1 MRAWQGLIV
10 LVLAVCVSEAQAA
23 PQVGGGESY
32 TCAMGPNGRAF
43 CWGINTS
50 AQMGSGVGA
59 PAQLSVGRPTEMA
72 GGFVTVSNGASHS
85 CGLQADGLAYCWG
98 DNYHGQLG
106 IGSTQNYKSL
116 PVMVNGPSFTAISA
130 GGAHTCAIDT
140 ASQVWCWG
148 WNGSH
153 QLARFKSITP
163 FSDVPIQISTNTS
176 NAVLRARSISAGAE
190 HTCAIDMSGAAW
202 CWGQNLNAR
211 AGIDINICGGG
222 TTTLCEFARP
232 NLTIASGASFNLR
245 FTAISAAR
253 LNTCGIDT
261 TGTVQCWGTNFRGS
275 ALTGRADEPAAVGI
289 GAAVSVS
296 AGGQSTCA
304 VAGSGELFC
313 WGNHENGELG
323 DGTPAAPGAG
333 SITPVRV
340 AGAQDYSSV
349 SVGGTR
355 ACARTNGGAA
365 RCWGGNTKSELGMS
379 GMGGA
384 KVSSPMTV
392 VGLQSDAVMSGH
404 NHVCS
409 RDSAN
414 VTACWGDNFYGQ
426 VGHGRTT
433 HVPRESVVPTPV
445 GRFYAGSRPSPFP
458 SPTVI
463 PEELSTTMPPPK
475 LFGGAMQ
482 FTDLAVGGLHACALN
497 SAGIAYCWG
506 QDIAGQVGN
515 GRRNTFE
522 CRYEKEGGSSEGTS
536 CVPNPTIVSRN
547 DSAFF
552 ADISA
557 GSAHTCGRN
566 QSGIVSCWGSGRYGE
581 LGFKVAS
588 CTGSACFQR
597 EPTQIDMWPNRP
609 NMLDVSAGSGST
621 CAVNGSEVYCWG
633 SIAGGNTPTAMNF
646 PSGPN
651 YVRATTGAMH
661 ACASFPNTAM
671 MCIGS
676 NTFGQFGNGTN
687 NWSWSGTIGAG
698 GMGYNKLAASST
710 FMCGIDLFGS
720 EVHCWGNNF
729 SGTLGDG
736 TTNDSN
742 VPIQAAVPLGFAE
755 AIGTGFDHACALSKS
770 GAVQCWRDNSNG
782 RLGDGVTA
790 PGAWAPWPVAAG
802 WLLP

>member
-1 MRAWQGLIV
+1 MRAWHGLIV
-10 LVLAVCVSEAQAA
+10 LGLAVCASEAQAA
-23 PQVGGGESY
+23 SQVGGGEGY

-72 GGFVTVSNGASHS
+72 GGFVTVSNGAFHS

-116 PVMVNGPSFTAISA
+116 PSMVRGPAFTAISA

-153 QLARFKSITP
+153 QLARFKQLTP
-163 FSDVPIQISTNTS
+163 FSEVPIQISTNTS
-176 NAVLRARSISAGAE
+176 NQVLRARAISAGDE

-245 FTAISAAR
+245 FTAISAGR

-261 TGTVQCWGTNFRGS
+261 TGTVQCWGTHFRGS
-275 ALTGRADEPAAVGI
+275 ALTGSADAPAAVGI

-304 VAGSGELFC
+304 VASSGELFC

-349 SVGGTR
+349 SVGGTH
-355 ACARTNGGAA
+355 ACARTNGGGA

-384 KVSSPMTV
+384 KVSAPMTV
-392 VGLQSDAVMSGH
+392 MGLQSDAIMSGH

-414 VTACWGDNFYGQ
+414 VIACWGDNCLRASRSWPHDPRTAR
-426 VGHGRTT
+426 VRRADSGRALL
-433 HVPRESVVPTPV
+433 RCAAA
-445 GRFYAGSRPSPFP
+445 R
-458 SPTVI
+458 TVSASQRD
-463 PEELSTTMPPPK
+463 P
-475 LFGGAMQ
+475 GGALDHDAAAQ
-482 FTDLAVGGLHACALN
+482 TIRGRDAVHGPR
-497 SAGIAYCWG
+497 
-506 QDIAGQVGN
+506 
-515 GRRNTFE
+515 GRRTARV
-522 CRYEKEGGSSEGTS
+522 CAQQRRHRVLLG
-536 CVPNPTIVSRN
+536 
-547 DSAFF
+547 
-552 ADISA
+552 A
-557 GSAHTCGRN
+557 GYRR
-566 QSGIVSCWGSGRYGE
+566 SGR
-581 LGFKVAS
+581 
-588 CTGSACFQR
+588 QR
-597 EPTQIDMWPNRP
+597 QKEHFRVSLRQGRWEQRRHLLRP
-609 NMLDVSAGSGST
+609 QPHD
-621 CAVNGSEVYCWG
+621 
-633 SIAGGNTPTAMNF
+633 
-646 PSGPN
+646 
-651 YVRATTGAMH
+651 R
-661 ACASFPNTAM
+661 
-671 MCIGS
+671 
-676 NTFGQFGNGTN
+676 
-687 NWSWSGTIGAG
+687 
-698 GMGYNKLAASST
+698 
-710 FMCGIDLFGS
+710 
-720 EVHCWGNNF
+720 
-729 SGTLGDG
+729 
-736 TTNDSN
+736 
-742 VPIQAAVPLGFAE
+742 FA
-755 AIGTGFDHACALSKS
+755 
-770 GAVQCWRDNSNG
+770 Q
-782 RLGDGVTA
+782 
-790 PGAWAPWPVAAG
+790 
-802 WLLP
+802 